1 MTNNKVFADLRQG
14 AARVGNGKR
23 PLPTLRKRKPPMPQR
38 SALSILGALMLSFV
52 AAAPAG
58 AQDAVTQFYKGRQ
71 INLYVGSSA
80 GGGYDTYARL
90 LARRFG
96 NAIAGNPAV
105 VVQNMP
111 GAGSNKLAAYI
122 YSVAP
127 RDGTAIGAIFSGAI
141 LQPLLGDPVQHDPS
155 KFIYLGNANN
165 EAFLCLARTD
175 APVKTF
181 RDALSRELILGA
193 TNEGGSTRDFAAMLD
208 NLLGAKLRIVTGYP
222 GSNEILLALERNEVQ
237 GACGLGWSSV
247 APQRARLLDSGLIR
261 IILQLANSGHPEMDR
276 MGVPL
281 AAEFARSDD
290 DRQAMELVFS
300 QLVFGRPF
308 ILPPGVP
315 AERVAAL
322 RRAFMAALTDK
333 ETVAEARA
341 MQLDLDPLS
350 GEAVQQEVAKA
361 YATPARIVERARQS
375 LIYKP

>member
-1 MTNNKVFADLRQG
+1 ML
-14 AARVGNGKR
+14 
-23 PLPTLRKRKPPMPQR
+23 LP
-38 SALSILGALMLSFV
+38 I
-52 AAAPAG
+52 AAALICGPAG
-58 AQDAVTQFYKGRQ
+58 AQDSVAQFYRGKQ

-155 KFIYLGNANN
+155 KLVYLGNANN
-165 EAFLCLARTD
+165 EAFLCLARSD

-181 RDALSRELILGA
+181 QDALSHELILGA
-193 TNEGGSTRDFAAMLD
+193 TNEGGSTRDFPAMLD
-208 NLLGAKLRIVTGYP
+208 NLVGAKLRIVTGYP
-222 GSNEILLALERNEVQ
+222 GSNEILLAIERDEVQ
-237 GACGLGWSSV
+237 GVCGLGWSSV

-261 IILQLANSGHPEMDR
+261 IILQLTNTGHPEMNR

-281 AAEFARSDD
+281 AAAFAKTED
-290 DRQAMELVFS
+290 DRQVMQLVFS
-300 QLVFGRPF
+300 QLTFGRPY
-308 ILPPGVP
+308 ILPPGTP
-315 AERVAAL
+315 PERVAAL
-322 RRAFMAALTDK
+322 RKAFMAALKDPGAVK
-333 ETVAEARA
+333 DAQG

-361 YATPARIVERARQS
+361 YAMPARIVERARQS